1 MKTYTIAMIGD
12 MLAATA
18 VDGDDAM
25 MSERLADT
33 LTQITE
39 GDSTDVKY
47 ITGLTLYATVDDAE
61 DDGAEVVYS
70 GSDMGW
76 LEDASGAMGYDAA
89 GLKPVSLPFASCLNE
104 AGQAHV
110 AAELNRLGLNW
121 SVSGTCSE
129 IEDKPGFM
137 DLTSGSSYDYEIS
150 NSAAGKRS
158 YGAFGFIEILADKHV
173 AFEVCE

>member
-1 MKTYTIAMIGD
+1 MAHYIIRDAGTGYVEWD
-12 MLAATA
+12 TA
-18 VDGDDAM
+18 Q
-25 MSERLADT
+25 E
-33 LTQITE
+33 
-39 GDSTDVKY
+39 
-47 ITGLTLYATVDDAE
+47 
-61 DDGAEVVYS
+61 
-70 GSDMGW
+70 
-76 LEDASGAMGYDAA
+76 
-89 GLKPVSLPFASCLNE
+89 PFASCLNE

-158 YGAFGFIEILADKHV
+158 YGAFGCIEILADKHV
-173 AFEVCE
+173 EFEVCE

>member
-1 MKTYTIAMIGD
+1 MTTYTIAMIGD

-89 GLKPVSLPFASCLNE
+89 GLKPVSIHFASCLNE

-158 YGAFGFIEILADKHV
+158 YGAFGCIEILADKHV
-173 AFEVCE
+173 EFEVCE